1 MIIPNKEL
9 TRMLKNEGRK
19 YTLTM
24 YINRF
29 FDLTDKQLDYVLNW
43 KEDKSGRTNKRN
55 GLHRRR
61 SSENIITK

>member
-19 YTLTM
+19 FTLTM

-29 FDLTDKQLDYVLNW
+29 FDLTDKQLDYVLSW
-43 KEDKSGRTNKRN
+43 KEDKNGRTNKRN

-61 SSENIITK
+61 SSKNAITK